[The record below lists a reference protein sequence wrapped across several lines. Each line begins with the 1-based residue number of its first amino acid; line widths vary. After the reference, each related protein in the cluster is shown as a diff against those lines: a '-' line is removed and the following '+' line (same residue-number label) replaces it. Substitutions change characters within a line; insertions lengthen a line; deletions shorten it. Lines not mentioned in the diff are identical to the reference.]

1 MMRDLLLLIVGFL
14 LIMVQAA
21 LGAVVDLGVLMPNP
35 ILPIVIYLAMAQDVS
50 LARGAVLSFLL
61 GFLLDSATGNSMGL
75 FTFVHEASF
84 LLARGAG
91 VRLIMRGRLSQAG
104 ITAAIAAMASI
115 TLIALRSIFRPA
127 GQVEV
132 SSPDHTVLAVGA
144 SAISTGV
151 VSLLIYQLVR
161 RIDNF
166 RRRDDNNFRRRDDAA
181 AAL

>member
-1 MMRDLLLLIVGFL
+1 MIRDALLLVVGFL

-35 ILPIVIYLAMAQDVS
+35 VLPIVIYLAMAQDVS

-91 VRLIMRGRLSQAG
+91 VRLIMRGRLSQMS
-104 ITAAIAAMASI
+104 ITAAIAAIGSI

-127 GQVEV
+127 GQVQV
-132 SSPDHTVLAVGA
+132 SSPNHTALAVIV
-144 SAISTGV
+144 SALSTGA

-161 RIDNF
+161 RIDNL
-166 RRRDDNNFRRRDDAA
+166 RRRDDTAA
-181 AAL
+181 VL